1 MFSASTDSH
10 SEAQS
15 GNIFSSFSAGL
26 TAGAFTW
33 GVLVDIIGR
42 QYAFNLTVLVTS
54 VFGLVLAAPNDYS
67 GVLAITAFVGFGIGG
82 NIPIDTTICLEF
94 IPQNRRFLLAILSV
108 FQPLGVVVSSGL
120 SYAFIPKFSCGD
132 GADGD
137 PLPSCHNVA
146 TGLACCTKSSNMG
159 WRYNLLCLGG
169 ICLAIFFLR
178 FVVFNF
184 QESPKYLLYKGQDEK
199 AVKVLHYIAKFNKR
213 ESDVS
218 LEMFEALADEETS
231 IASRDTTTPILGAG
245 AKQLKATW
253 QAKVKLELQRYKIL
267 FSTFNM
273 ARLTVLVWLTYIF
286 DYWAF
291 SIAGK
296 IQYQEPVAPT
306 GFQLTLHHI

>member
-1 MFSASTDSH
+1 MPNITINTAL
-10 SEAQS
+10 EAQS

-26 TAGAFTW
+26 TAGAFVW

-54 VFGLVLAAPNDYS
+54 IFGLALAGPSNYN

-120 SYAFIPKFSCGD
+120 SYAFIPKFSCGN
-132 GADGD
+132 GSDGD
-137 PLPSCHNVA
+137 PLPSCNNVA
-146 TGLACCTKSSNMG
+146 AGVACCTKKSNLG

-184 QESPKYLLYKGQDEK
+184 QESPKYLLYKGHDEK
-199 AVKVLHYIAKFNKR
+199 AVKVLHHIAKFNKR
-213 ESDVS
+213 ESTIT

-231 IASRDTTTPILGAG
+231 LASRDTTTPILGAG

-253 QAKVKLELQRYKIL
+253 QAKVRLELERYKIL

-273 ARLTVLVWLTYIF
+273 ARLTILVWITYIF

-291 SIAGK
+291 SIAGEHS
-296 IQYQEPVAPT
+296 IP
-306 GFQLTLHHI
+306 